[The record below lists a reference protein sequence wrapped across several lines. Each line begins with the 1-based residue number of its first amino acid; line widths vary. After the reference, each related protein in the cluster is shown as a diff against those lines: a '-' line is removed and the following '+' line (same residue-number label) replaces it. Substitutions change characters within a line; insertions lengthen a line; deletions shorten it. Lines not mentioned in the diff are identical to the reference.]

1 MTEDLLGDVP
11 PDHRS
16 GFVAVVGRPNV
27 GKSTLMNALLGHKL
41 AIVSPKPQ
49 TTRNRILGILTLDDL
64 QAVFMDTPGIH
75 RPRHK
80 LGEFMLAEAL
90 SALPD
95 ADLVL
100 WVVDLSRLPNEEDEQ
115 VATALSRQTRPV
127 ILVLNKM
134 DITPPATQ
142 IEHGRLYRR
151 LLPTVAEDLA
161 ISALTGQGVPAVVDL
176 LRRYLPPGPRYYPPD
191 QITDVQERFLAAELI
206 REKALLH
213 LREEVPYAVAVDLE
227 EFTERPGGVVY
238 IAARL
243 FVERESQKG
252 ILIGHEGNM
261 LKRIGS
267 EARQEIEALLEKR
280 VYLDLRVVV
289 KPKWRRDPAELRRLG
304 YYRRRR

>member
-27 GKSTLMNALLGHKL
+27 GKSTLMNAILGQKL

-95 ADLVL
+95 ADLAL

-115 VATALSRQTRPV
+115 VAAALSRQTLPV

-142 IEHGRLYRR
+142 IEHGRLYRQ
-151 LLPTVAEDLA
+151 LLPTVAEDIA

-252 ILIGHEGNM
+252 ILIGHEGSM

-304 YYRRRR
+304 YHRRRR

>member
-1 MTEDLLGDVP
+1 MAAVDLLDAVP

-27 GKSTLMNALLGHKL
+27 GKSTLMNALLGQKL

-49 TTRNRILGILTLDDL
+49 TTRHRLLGILTLDDL
-64 QAVFMDTPGIH
+64 QAIFIDTPGIH

-100 WVVDLSRLPNEEDEQ
+100 WVVDSSRLPNDEDRQ
-115 VATALSRQTRPV
+115 VATAISRETLPV
-127 ILVLNKM
+127 ILVMNKI
-134 DITPPATQ
+134 DITPPAVLA
-142 IEHGRLYRR
+142 EHSRLYRE
-151 LLPTVAEDLA
+151 LLPTVTAEIAL
-161 ISALTGQGVPAVVDL
+161 SALTGQGLSAVVEL
-176 LRRYLPPGPRYYPPD
+176 LRHYLPPGPRYYPPD

-227 EFTERPGGVVY
+227 EFIERPGGVVY

-243 FVERESQKG
+243 FVERPSQKG

-267 EARQEIEALLEKR
+267 EARQEIEQMLGKR

-289 KPKWRRDPAELRRLG
+289 KPKWRRNPAELRRLG
-304 YYRRRR
+304 YTRRR

>member
-27 GKSTLMNALLGHKL
+27 GKSTLMNAILGQKL

-64 QAVFMDTPGIH
+64 QAIFIDTPGIH

-100 WVVDLSRLPNEEDEQ
+100 WVVDVSRPPNDEDGQ
-115 VATALSRQTRPV
+115 VATSLSRHALPV
-127 ILVLNKM
+127 ILILNKM
-134 DITPPATQ
+134 DITPPTALL
-142 IEHGRLYRR
+142 EHGRRYRE
-151 LLPTVAEDLA
+151 LLPTVTEDIA
-161 ISALTGQGVPAVVDL
+161 ISALQGQGVPAVVDL

-191 QITDVQERFLAAELI
+191 QITDVQERFLVAELI

-252 ILIGHEGNM
+252 ILIGHEGGM

>member
-1 MTEDLLGDVP
+1 MAVDLPDAVP
-11 PDHRS
+11 PDHRA

-27 GKSTLMNALLGHKL
+27 GKSTLINALLGQKL

-64 QAVFMDTPGIH
+64 QAIFIDTPGIH
-75 RPRHK
+75 RPQHK

-100 WVVDLSRLPNEEDEQ
+100 WVVDSSRLPNDEDRQ
-115 VATALSRQTRPV
+115 VATAVRRETLPV
-127 ILVLNKM
+127 ILAMNKI
-134 DITPPATQ
+134 DITPPAALA
-142 IEHGRLYRR
+142 EHSRLYRD
-151 LLPTVAEDLA
+151 LLPTVTEA
-161 ISALTGQGVPAVVDL
+161 IALSALTGEGVLAVVDL

-227 EFTERPGGVVY
+227 EFAERPGGVVY

-243 FVERESQKG
+243 FVERPSQKG
-252 ILIGHEGNM
+252 ILIGHEGSM

-267 EARQEIEALLEKR
+267 EARQEIEQMLGRR

-289 KPKWRRDPAELRRLG
+289 KPKWRRNPAELRRLG
-304 YYRRRR
+304 YTRRR

>member
-1 MTEDLLGDVP
+1 MAVDLLDAVP

-27 GKSTLMNALLGHKL
+27 GKSTLMNALLGQKL

-64 QAVFMDTPGIH
+64 QAIFIDTPGIH

-100 WVVDLSRLPNEEDEQ
+100 WVVDSSRLPNDEDRQ
-115 VATALSRQTRPV
+115 VATAVRRETLPV
-127 ILVLNKM
+127 ILVMNKI
-134 DITPPATQ
+134 DITPPAVLA
-142 IEHGRLYRR
+142 EHAPLYRS
-151 LLPTVAEDLA
+151 LLPTVTAEIA
-161 ISALTGQGVPAVVDL
+161 ISALTGQGVSAVVEL
-176 LRRYLPPGPRYYPPD
+176 LRHYLPPGPRYYPPD
-191 QITDVQERFLAAELI
+191 QMTDVQERFLAAELI

-227 EFTERPGGVVY
+227 EFAERPGGVVY

-243 FVERESQKG
+243 FVERPSQKG

-267 EARQEIEALLEKR
+267 EARQEIEQMLDKR

-289 KPKWRRDPAELRRLG
+289 KPKWRRNPAELRRLG
-304 YYRRRR
+304 YTRRR